1 MSAVTQQQ
9 KLEAIKARTVKSFG
23 QNAAIMGSENYKLN
37 VVSSGSLMLDYKL
50 GTGGIVYGGMV
61 EVFGSNGLGKSSSI
75 LYSTLAN
82 VQAEQKLACL
92 IAMEPIFDKK
102 WAARLGLDPDFL
114 LIQRPDNAQEA
125 FDMLRDLVFNT
136 DIDFIGVDSLGA
148 MGNESSQKAGGQKK
162 AYGISGD
169 VTSGLNDIMPPLF
182 KKNKGLMIINQQ
194 RQAGSGKGQTW
205 HDSPGGEALKHHAWT
220 RIQVKPGSEKYTV
233 KMDGEDVLV
242 GRELKCSFK
251 KPSKMSTLLGKSA
264 EFDFYTIAHPDYEGR
279 IGIDKTRD
287 VIRVAKVSGVFTPA
301 GSWLEHPMFPKG
313 KVQGEGKAREFF
325 AKNPEAFEVVRDD
338 VMKVMIRQQLEA
350 EAEGK
355 GNGDS
360 RDD

>member
-1 MSAVTQQQ
+1 MSTTAQRQ
-9 KLEAIKARTVKSFG
+9 KLEAIKTRTTKAFG
-23 QNAAIMGSENYKLN
+23 HHAAIIGSEHYSLN

-50 GTGGIVYGGMV
+50 GTGGMVYGGMV
-61 EVFGSNGLGKSSSI
+61 EVFGANGLGKSSSI

-82 VQAEQKLACL
+82 VQKEEKLACL

-102 WAARLGLDPDFL
+102 WAAKLGLDPDFL

-125 FDMLRDLVFNT
+125 FDMMRDLVFNT

-169 VTSGLNDIMPPLF
+169 VTSGLNDIMPKLF
-182 KKNKGLMIINQQ
+182 KANKGLMIINQQ

-205 HDSPGGEALKHHAWT
+205 HESPGGEALKHHAWT
-220 RIQVKPGSEKYTV
+220 RIQVKPGSEKYIV
-233 KMDGEDVLV
+233 KMHGEDVLV

-264 EFDFYTIAHPDYEGR
+264 EFDFYTIEHPDYEGR
-279 IGIDKTRD
+279 IGIDKALD
-287 VIRVAKVSGVFTPA
+287 VIKTAKVAGVFEVK
-301 GSWLEHPMFPKG
+301 GSWLHHEVFPKG
-313 KVQGEGKAREFF
+313 RVQSVGEARKFF
-325 AKNPEAFEVVRDD
+325 AKNPEALEVIRDG
-338 VMKVMIRQQLEA
+338 VMQVMIREQLEA
-350 EAEGK
+350 EGSS
-355 GNGDS
+355 NGSAGDN
-360 RDD
+360 